1 MTARR
6 RPLPPDVAAL
16 ERQIELI
23 NRFPDQ
29 NPNPVMR
36 MTDDGVLIYGNEA
49 SGPIR
54 SAWGASVG
62 EPLPSEVLA
71 AVREA
76 AAAGDGATISVQCQ
90 VRSFAVLPVPVPD
103 FGFVNLYGTDVT
115 AAKVVARFPD
125 RNPNPVLRVSEEGV
139 LVYANDASRQITWT
153 FGCEIGEPLPDEYR
167 ANVSAA
173 IDGSGPPSFEVQS
186 EGRTYVL
193 LPVLIPEFGF
203 INLYGTDITAQK
215 AINRFPD
222 QNPNPVMRV
231 TRAGILSYAN
241 PASMPIIRAWGLA
254 VGDQIPAE
262 IWAEI
267 DERVQAGSTETL
279 EVASEGRLFAVLVVA
294 VYEFSAINLYGTDIT
309 AARMVEHANRENERL
324 LLNILPAPIADR
336 LRAGETVIAD
346 RFDDLTLMFADIV
359 DFTVMSSRMSAT
371 EVVGV
376 LNAVFSL
383 FDHLVDRFRLEKI
396 KTIGD
401 AYMVVGGLDPDDADH
416 TGRMAEMA
424 LALTDSID
432 GLRERSGIN
441 VRFRIGI
448 HRGPA
453 VAGVIGVKKFIYD
466 VWGDTVNTASRMES
480 HGVPGRVQVTEPVVQ
495 RLRDRFTFE
504 PRGLIEVKG
513 KGPMPTW
520 FLVGLSSDARRA
532 AAQPSDVAA
541 AGH

>member
-1 MTARR
+1 
-6 RPLPPDVAAL
+6 
-16 ERQIELI
+16 
-23 NRFPDQ
+23 
-29 NPNPVMR
+29 
-36 MTDDGVLIYGNEA
+36 
-49 SGPIR
+49 
-54 SAWGASVG
+54 
-62 EPLPSEVLA
+62 
-71 AVREA
+71 
-76 AAAGDGATISVQCQ
+76 
-90 VRSFAVLPVPVPD
+90 
-103 FGFVNLYGTDVT
+103 
-115 AAKVVARFPD
+115 
-125 RNPNPVLRVSEEGV
+125 
-139 LVYANDASRQITWT
+139 
-153 FGCEIGEPLPDEYR
+153 
-167 ANVSAA
+167 
-173 IDGSGPPSFEVQS
+173 
-186 EGRTYVL
+186 
-193 LPVLIPEFGF
+193 
-203 INLYGTDITAQK
+203 
-215 AINRFPD
+215 
-222 QNPNPVMRV
+222 
-231 TRAGILSYAN
+231 
-241 PASMPIIRAWGLA
+241 
-254 VGDQIPAE
+254 
-262 IWAEI
+262 
-267 DERVQAGSTETL
+267 
-279 EVASEGRLFAVLVVA
+279 
-294 VYEFSAINLYGTDIT
+294 
-309 AARMVEHANRENERL
+309 
-324 LLNILPAPIADR
+324 
-336 LRAGETVIAD
+336 
-346 RFDDLTLMFADIV
+346 
-359 DFTVMSSRMSAT
+359 MSSRMSAT

-432 GLRERSGIN
+432 GLRERSGID

-541 AGH
+541 AGP